1 MGNGVKKEAIDSKHL
16 KPNGLY
22 TLEWDLKLVKKLI
35 LDRKLAPFFPGK
47 DSANEQ
53 DSEECPICFLNYSGG
68 LNRTKCCKKGICT
81 ECHLMI
87 KKPAGEP
94 SCPFC
99 NRTSY
104 GVIFTGPLSKEERDQ
119 EFQEQQKVVE
129 LQIKMRQ
136 EEQEKDREREKQR
149 ELSRSKASAAGD
161 ASNQPQSVQSTQSD
175 SNKPAAASESIRTS
189 RSSLKTS
196 RRKDK
201 HRSGEK
207 TPRRD
212 SGPKNEPQLPP
223 SSPALPVVPIVPESV
238 SSSMDNDSGQEDFV
252 AHMISAFNQPR
263 NGGNDLLQ
271 AQDLEE
277 LMIMEAIRRSLT
289 DVKPIEP
296 KTNKPEVMEKVG
308 SPTAKSDITSSTNTN
323 STSQSG
329 HNRISEPKD
338 EELDV
343 SETLTNSSFSTN
355 YTNTTTGWEANQ
367 HPSLHSDADP
377 SNLTG
382 LSNSSSEEE
391 MKKTTPKLVEKEKNK
406 PKAVAESF
414 LNSENDKKELND
426 DKQQNKRASL
436 VDVQL
441 TAHATLKP
449 KKEKKHESSS
459 SSEKISSSSS
469 DNDSDSDSDSDS
481 KSESAE
487 EVLLNKRH
495 KNSLKNSLAEGILNT
510 ETSVQ

>member
-1 MGNGVKKEAIDSKHL
+1 MGNGVKKEAIDSKYL

-22 TLEWDLKLVKKLI
+22 TLEWDLKVVKKLI
-35 LDRKLAPFFPGK
+35 LDRKIAPFFPGK
-47 DSANEQ
+47 ESASEN
-53 DSEECPICFLNYSGG
+53 DTEECPICYLNFAGG

-87 KKPAGEP
+87 KKPTGEP

-99 NRTSY
+99 NRTGYS
-104 GVIFTGPLSKEERDQ
+104 VIFTGPLSKEERDQ
-119 EFQEQQKVVE
+119 EFKEQQKVVE

-161 ASNQPQSVQSTQSD
+161 AANQPPSVQSVQSD
-175 SNKPAAASESIRTS
+175 SNKPAAASESIRNS
-189 RSSLKTS
+189 RSSLKNS

-201 HRSGEK
+201 HKSGER

-212 SGPKNEPQLPP
+212 SGPKSEQPLP
-223 SSPALPVVPIVPESV
+223 SSPAIPVAPIVPESV
-238 SSSMDNDSGQEDFV
+238 SNSMDNDSGQEDFV

-263 NGGNDLLQ
+263 NTAGDLLQ
-271 AQDLEE
+271 PQDLEE
-277 LMIMEAIRRSLT
+277 LMIMEAIRRSLN
-289 DVKPIEP
+289 DVKPAEP
-296 KTNKPEVMEKVG
+296 KNKPEVMEKVG
-308 SPTAKSDITSSTNTN
+308 SPAAKSDITSSTNTN

-329 HNRISEPKD
+329 YNRTPAEPKD

-355 YTNTTTGWEANQ
+355 YTNTTTAWEANQ
-367 HPSLHSDADP
+367 HPSIHSDADP

-382 LSNSSSEEE
+382 MSDSSSEEE
-391 MKKTTPKLVEKEKNK
+391 MRKYTKLVEKDKNR
-406 PKAVAESF
+406 PKSVAESF
-414 LNSENDKKELND
+414 ILSENDKKDTEAKQQSNRSSLID
-426 DKQQNKRASL
+426 DKLS
-436 VDVQL
+436 
-441 TAHATLKP
+441 AHTSIKP
-449 KKEKKHESSS
+449 KKEKKDESSSSEESSS
-459 SSEKISSSSS
+459 SSSS
-469 DNDSDSDSDSDS
+469 DGSDSS

-487 EVLLNKRH
+487 EVLLNKRNH